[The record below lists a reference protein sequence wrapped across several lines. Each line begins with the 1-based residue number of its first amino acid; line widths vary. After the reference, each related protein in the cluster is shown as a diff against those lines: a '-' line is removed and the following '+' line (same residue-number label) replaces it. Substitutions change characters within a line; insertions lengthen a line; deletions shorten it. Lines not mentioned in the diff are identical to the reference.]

1 MPTWVSLRAQAAS
14 VSPQAVLL
22 TDRRPSGA
30 ITVLNPN
37 SAPIDVA
44 LGVRYGFVAS
54 DSASGRT
61 TVTFPTDSLAPNSA
75 TRLVRFAPARFR
87 LQPGGSQ
94 VVRFVAVTPPDLA
107 DGEYWGRVTVAA
119 AAVTG
124 NDAGDASVRVS
135 GSVNIEVQTVIPL
148 FYRKGRMVTALRG
161 NVAGT
166 TRRGNVVHV
175 QPHFERSGSAV
186 SIGLVRLEV
195 LDAANAVL
203 HSASRQLAV
212 YDRLDPLYE
221 LVLPGELAS
230 RAARVR
236 LTVTSTRPDLPEGIP
251 LPFPTLVLT
260 GDITDQPPAPES
272 PPDTWEPSQAPANV
286 HAGGA
291 QELINAPEETTAP
304 EWEDDAPHTPVTI
317 VLPADTGPAP
327 EAGPDST
334 LVRRRPSPSRDT
346 TTIGTLSP
354 DPPARGPGDGVL
366 AILAVMIGEE
376 ELGTILTED
385 GTSPDR
391 PLIPFTRF
399 ASLIGA
405 DVEVT
410 QSGNQWNLVLKTTVP
425 TRSMLDVTTGRATRQ
440 RGAAR
445 IESRTFPEPFGRRV
459 RDEWFVDHAV
469 LEWLTN
475 IGLHID
481 APTASLLVETRRER
495 LPRFA
500 AEIGRRDRGGLL
512 VDQRLTA
519 PRRDGERLHWSGW
532 KPAGLSATYM
542 HSVDNQLGDFS
553 SAMTVGTTVLSGGL
567 ALDVR
572 ANRAGTMSRT
582 ITDASWMGGAPA
594 NKWIRQW
601 RLGSGNT
608 TGPVVMAGRGIALS
622 NSPFLRSTQ
631 LGDMR
636 RSGTA
641 PPNAEI
647 ELSRNGQVIG
657 VTVADSSGRWSLP
670 MPIDFGQNTI
680 EIAIYTPTGVTRHA
694 SLLTLEQDLIP
705 ARTVEYGVTL
715 QDNDTP
721 DSDCRRRIGPCG
733 VTGNADLRIG
743 LSARY
748 TARVGAYELRPRGES
763 VVERVPYAALVAS
776 PVDWMQLRG
785 EGTRTGWW
793 RARTV
798 IQPSLHVRLEAGGEA
813 VDSTRVPFWM
823 QHQAQFRTAERTAGV
838 TVRPLR
844 DLGKAWISSQWRG
857 ADGPRGR
864 VETLTGTLGA
874 RIGRTLVQGTYDR
887 VVTSDPIGGR
897 FASDLRGATLT
908 FPQLPRGPV
917 WLRRSFV
924 SVGTSTDAR
933 WRPRFVTGQM
943 SSSLGR
949 RLFVQGGIDWL
960 RGTGAPAFRTQI
972 QYQGSLTTLFQDMAS
987 GVRGRM
993 QSTTTIMGTAT
1004 VGSQGEGLR
1013 LSGDFVALRARVS
1026 GVAFEDRNRNG
1037 RFDPDEPRLADVT
1050 IRVGGQ
1056 AVMTDAQGRF
1066 LISGLPVMDAV
1077 PVSAGTETTLSA
1089 DGRVLMPAVAREWVM
1104 LVPFGVTRINY
1115 AFVEEPT
1122 EGRGSTDP
1130 VSRKTP

>member
-1 MPTWVSLRAQAAS
+1 M
-14 VSPQAVLL
+14 SPQAVLL

-44 LGVRYGFVAS
+44 LGLRYGFVTS
-54 DSASGRT
+54 DSATGRT
-61 TVTFPTDSLAPNSA
+61 MVTFLTESLPANSA

-87 LQPGGSQ
+87 LPPGASQ
-94 VVRFVAVTPPDLA
+94 VVRFVTVTPAELA
-107 DGEYWGRVTVAA
+107 DGEYWGRVTVTA
-119 AAVTG
+119 AAVTDDG
-124 NDAGDASVRVS
+124 AGDATVRVS

-148 FYRKGRMVTALRG
+148 FYRKGRLATALRG
-161 NVAGT
+161 SVTSAS
-166 TRRGNVVHV
+166 RLDSVVQV
-175 QPHFERSGSAV
+175 QPHFERTGSAV
-186 SIGLVRLEV
+186 GIGLVRLEV

-203 HSASRQLAV
+203 QSTSRQLAV

-221 LVLPGELAS
+221 LVLPSELAG

-260 GDITDQPPAPES
+260 SDITDPPPGPES
-272 PPDTWEPSQAPANV
+272 PPAAWIPRWAPALEDG
-286 HAGGA
+286 GGA
-291 QELINAPEETTAP
+291 PTYFPAL
-304 EWEDDAPHTPVTI
+304 EDSP
-317 VLPADTGPAP
+317 LPAIGARE
-327 EAGPDST
+327 EAPDST
-334 LVRRRPSPSRDT
+334 PARRRPLPPRDT
-346 TTIGTLSP
+346 TAIRARVP
-354 DPPARGPGDGVL
+354 DPPARGPGAGVL
-366 AILAVMIGEE
+366 EILAVLIGDE
-376 ELGTILTED
+376 ELGTLLTED
-385 GTSPDR
+385 GTSPER
-391 PLIPFTRF
+391 PFIPLTRF

-405 DVEVT
+405 AVDAN
-410 QSGNQWNLVLKTTVP
+410 QSGEQWNVVLQTAVP
-425 TRSMLDVTTGRATRQ
+425 TRATLDVTTGRATRQ

-445 IESRTFPEPFGRRV
+445 IESRTFPAPFGRRV
-459 RDEWFVDHAV
+459 RDEWFVDIAV
-469 LEWLTN
+469 VEWLTG
-475 IGLHID
+475 IGLRLD
-481 APTASLLVETRRER
+481 APTASLLVETRRET

-500 AEIGRRDRGGLL
+500 AEIGRRDRGGIMS
-512 VDQRLTA
+512 DQSLNA

-532 KPAGLSATYM
+532 RPDGVSTTYM
-542 HSVDNQLGDFS
+542 HSVDNQLGDFA
-553 SAMTVGTTVLSGGL
+553 SAMTIGTTVLGGGL

-572 ANRAGTMSRT
+572 ANRAGTISRT
-582 ITDASWMGGAPA
+582 LADVSWLGGAPT

-601 RLGSGNT
+601 RLGSGSA

-641 PPNAEI
+641 PPGAEI
-647 ELSRNGQVIG
+647 ELSRNGQVVG
-657 VTVADSSGRWSLP
+657 LTVADSSGRWSLP

-680 EIAIYTPTGVTRHA
+680 EIAIYTPNGVTRHA
-694 SLLTLEQDLIP
+694 SLLTLEHDLIP
-705 ARTVEYGVTL
+705 GRTMEYGVTL

-721 DSDCRRRIGPCG
+721 ESDCRRRLGPCG
-733 VTGNADLRIG
+733 VMGNADLRFG
-743 LSARY
+743 LSARV
-748 TARVGAYELRPRGES
+748 TARVGAYALRPRGAS
-763 VVERVPYAALVAS
+763 TVERVPYAALVAS

-793 RARTV
+793 RARAV

-813 VDSTRVPFWM
+813 VDSSRVPFWM
-823 QHQAQFRTAERTAGV
+823 QQQAQFRTAERMAGIAI
-838 TVRPLR
+838 RPLR
-844 DLGKAWISSQWRG
+844 DLGKAWISSHWRG

-864 VETLTGTLGA
+864 IEILTGTLGA

-887 VVTSDPIGGR
+887 VATSDLLGGR
-897 FASDLRGATLT
+897 FASELRGATLS

-924 SVGTSTDAR
+924 SVGTSADAR
-933 WRPRFVTGQM
+933 WRPRHVTGQM
-943 SSSLGR
+943 STNLGR
-949 RLFVQGGIDWL
+949 QLFVQGGMDWL
-960 RGTGAPAFRTQI
+960 RGTGAPSFRTQI
-972 QYQGSLTTLFQDMAS
+972 QYQGTLATLFQDMAS

-1013 LSGDFVALRARVS
+1013 LSGDFVALRARVA
-1026 GVAFEDRNRNG
+1026 GIAFEDRNRNG

-1066 LISGLPVMDAV
+1066 LLTGLPVMDAF

-1089 DGRVLMPAVAREWVM
+1089 DGRVLKPAVAREWVM
-1104 LVPFGVTRINY
+1104 LVPFGESRINF
-1115 AFVEEPT
+1115 AFVEDLA
-1122 EGRGSTDP
+1122 EGQGSSDLT
-1130 VSRKTP
+1130 SRKTP

>member
-1 MPTWVSLRAQAAS
+1 MKIGRRALGALAIVAVMPAWLSLRAQAAS

-44 LGVRYGFVAS
+44 LGLRYGFVAS
-54 DSASGRT
+54 DSATGRT
-61 TVTFPTDSLAPNSA
+61 TVTFPTDSLPANSA

-87 LQPGGSQ
+87 LPPGASQ
-94 VVRFVAVTPPDLA
+94 VVRFVAVTPADLA

-119 AAVTG
+119 AAVTDDG
-124 NDAGDASVRVS
+124 AGDASVRVS

-148 FYRKGRMVTALRG
+148 FYRKGRMATVLRG
-161 NVAGT
+161 SVASAS
-166 TRRGNVVHV
+166 RQDSVVHV
-175 QPHFERSGSAV
+175 RPHFERTGNAV

-203 HSASRQLAV
+203 HTASRQVAV

-221 LVLPGELAS
+221 LVLSSEVAS

-236 LTVTSTRPDLPEGIP
+236 LTVTSIRPDLPEGIP
-251 LPFPTLVLT
+251 LPFPPLVLT
-260 GDITDQPPAPES
+260 SDITAPPPDPETPPEAWVPSWAPETE
-272 PPDTWEPSQAPANV
+272 D
-286 HAGGA
+286 GGGVPY
-291 QELINAPEETTAP
+291 QVGAPEDEPVP
-304 EWEDDAPHTPVTI
+304 ENGARE
-317 VLPADTGPAP
+317 AD
-327 EAGPDST
+327 PDST
-334 LVRRRPSPSRDT
+334 PVRRRPSPPRDT
-346 TTIGTLSP
+346 ITIGALSP

-366 AILAVMIGEE
+366 AILAVVIGDE
-376 ELGTILTED
+376 ELGTLLTED
-385 GTSPDR
+385 GTSPER
-391 PLIPFTRF
+391 PFIPLTRF
-399 ASLIGA
+399 AALIGA
-405 DVEVT
+405 SVDVD
-410 QSGNQWNLVLKTTVP
+410 QSGRQWNLLLQTAVP
-425 TRSMLDVTTGRATRQ
+425 ARATLDVSTGRATRQ

-445 IESRTFPEPFGRRV
+445 IETRTFPAPFGRRV
-459 RDEWFVDHAV
+459 RDEWFVDIAV
-469 LEWLTN
+469 VEWLTN
-475 IGLHID
+475 IGLRID

-500 AEIGRRDRGGLL
+500 AEIGRRDRGGIMS
-512 VDQRLTA
+512 DQVLNA

-532 KPAGLSATYM
+532 MPTGISTTYL

-553 SAMTVGTTVLSGGL
+553 SAMTVGTTVLGGGL

-572 ANRAGTMSRT
+572 ANRAGTISRALA
-582 ITDASWMGGAPA
+582 DVSWLGGAPT

-601 RLGSGNT
+601 RLGSGSA

-641 PPNAEI
+641 PPGAEI

-657 VTVADSSGRWSLP
+657 VTVADSTGRWSLP

-680 EIAIYTPTGVTRHA
+680 EIAIYTPNGVTRHA

-705 ARTVEYGVTL
+705 ARTMEYGFTL

-748 TARVGAYELRPRGES
+748 TARVGAYELRPRGAS
-763 VVERVPYAALVAS
+763 TIERVPYAALVAS

-793 RARTV
+793 RARAV

-813 VDSTRVPFWM
+813 VDSTRVPFWL
-823 QHQAQFRTAERTAGV
+823 QHQAQFRTAERMTGI

-844 DLGKAWISSQWRG
+844 DLGKAWISSQWRE

-864 VETLTGTLGA
+864 IKTITGTLGA

-887 VVTSDPIGGR
+887 IATSDPIGGN
-897 FASDLRGATLT
+897 FASELRGATLT

-924 SVGTSTDAR
+924 SVGTSADAR
-933 WRPRFVTGQM
+933 WRPRYVTGQM
-943 SSSLGR
+943 STNLGR
-949 RLFVQGGIDWL
+949 QLFLQGGIDWL
-960 RGTGAPAFRTQI
+960 RGTGAPSFRTQI
-972 QYQGSLTTLFQDMAS
+972 QYQGSLATLFQDMAT

-1013 LSGDFVALRARVS
+1013 LTGDFVALRARVS
-1026 GVAFEDRNRNG
+1026 GIAFEDRNRNG

-1066 LISGLPVMDAV
+1066 LISGLPVMDAI

-1089 DGRVLMPAVAREWVM
+1089 DGRVLMPAVARQWVM
-1104 LVPFGVTRINY
+1104 LVPFGESRINY
-1115 AFVEEPT
+1115 AFVEDLADGP
-1122 EGRGSTDP
+1122 GSSDLT
-1130 VSRKTP
+1130 SRKTP